1 MKNSIKERAKK
12 VPKKIKFKVALTVW
26 LLKLRQ
32 YFVIKSVCEHRW
44 KYSRDGEVKYCT
56 KCDEREWA

>member
-26 LLKLRQ
+26 WLKLRQ
-32 YFVIKSVCEHRW
+32 YFVIKSVCEHNW
-44 KYSRDGEVKYCT
+44 KYSNDGEVKYCT